1 MLCPRFDSDHEDST
15 RYVKL
20 LHTVF
25 DQSLVFR
32 DWLQFTESDSGAAVQ
47 GDNSWPANK
56 AAIDEHLL
64 KISEFFYCV
73 ICNMVIRGQK
83 QTHTIA
89 RGDEQHRGARYRCVV
104 LGVGVAASV
113 LPSFSQFVHEG
124 RRVAHPVVPFLPRS
138 PCAGS
143 LFVVVCSSDLKSVL
157 KRYIKHCMRTLVSH

>member
-1 MLCPRFDSDHEDST
+1 MLFPPPSPSDHEDST

-32 DWLQFTESDSGAAVQ
+32 DWLQFTESETGAAVQ

-56 AAIDEHLL
+56 AAIEEHLL

-83 QTHTIA
+83 ETVAPAHTRGGGRRPRRRTAWHSRWRRRSVLHSGTMCVIA
-89 RGDEQHRGARYRCVV
+89 SLTVV
-104 LGVGVAASV
+104 VFSFSLLVGVC
-113 LPSFSQFVHEG
+113 L
-124 RRVAHPVVPFLPRS
+124 
-138 PCAGS
+138 
-143 LFVVVCSSDLKSVL
+143 SDLKSVL